1 MADFTHR
8 TVYDHFLDNCL
19 RSQLLAVA
27 LLTCHCLKFGNDLLQ
42 QIICILF
49 NLPSS
54 FNFRILALDPLV
66 IVLEKLVLDQGFLDR
81 KLVHFEDLVE
91 LPRDLRFLLLDK
103 LLFLLLF
110 LGDRLDHGLGAVDAR
125 LASQVK

>member
-1 MADFTHR
+1 MANFAHR
-8 TVYDHFLDNCL
+8 AAHDHFLDNCL
-19 RSQLLAVA
+19 RSQLLVVA
-27 LLTCHCLKFGNDLLQ
+27 FLASHCLKFGNNLLQ

-49 NLPSS
+49 SLPGTL
-54 FNFRILALDPLV
+54 NFRIFALDSRV

-91 LPRDLRFLLLDK
+91 LLRDLRFLLLDQ

-110 LGDRLDHGLGAVDAR
+110 LGDGLDHGLSAVDAR